1 MPLFSDEIRVLESPI
16 DVMYLMHKAFINH
29 SERTELLAEKAQ
41 SGGDLTNLENS
52 INAWV
57 AQLLYHT
64 KIEDAHMTG
73 PLKDSF
79 LQDGRMPLKANLIE
93 HEELRHQGAT
103 LIDHI
108 QQGDKPALRKQVA
121 ALILSMDDKDHA
133 ELMDKLEEVE
143 TVIKQAIGEKKVLA
157 RTRRHLYESVISFK
171 VTEFDHFENEE
182 AFVLPLV
189 KDQMSDS
196 EELECVRKLLFD
208 DESSDPRWIIDFVA
222 GELEPNEREL
232 LKELEKQIQNQSR

>member
-16 DVMYLMHKAFINH
+16 DVMYLMHKAFIKH

-73 PLKDSF
+73 PLKDGL
-79 LQDGRMPLKANLIE
+79 LQDGRMPLKENLIE

-103 LIDHI
+103 LIDHL
-108 QQGDKPALRKQVA
+108 QQGDKPSLRKQVA
-121 ALILSMDDKDHA
+121 ASILSMDDKDHA
-133 ELMDKLEEVE
+133 ELMDKLEEVD
-143 TVIKQAIGEKKVLA
+143 TVSKQAIGEKKVRA
-157 RTRRHLYESVISFK
+157 RTCRHMYESVVSFK

-208 DESSDPRWIIDFVA
+208 DGSSDPRWIIDFVA
-222 GELEPNEREL
+222 EELEPKEREL
-232 LKELEKQIQNQSR
+232 LNELEKKIQNQSG